1 MSLKRVIAVLSLPLF
16 LSSFLLSQ
24 SVVELA
30 KKEKERR
37 EKLKGKK
44 TIVVTNYDLKKVKKR
59 PAVSTRQPVLYRAPS
74 KKESTSSEKSSSDQA
89 QSSVKKDIDKIGH
102 TDMPAPGDEPD
113 FNRVNID
120 NVPIPPF
127 FKEVSRK
134 FDITKHPAYTGMPK
148 YGSGA
153 NQNIVDPFYF
163 KRKSNELPRY
173 NHRQFASTKGPKE
186 ILKWYKKAWSW
197 SEDSSDFAD
206 KGGSYWNG
214 PFNDGSMNIG
224 VNNAYNFIVISILP
238 LSEGNERTVY
248 VFHYHK

>member
-1 MSLKRVIAVLSLPLF
+1 
-16 LSSFLLSQ
+16 SQ
-24 SVVELA
+24 SLVELA

-44 TIVVTNYDLKKVKKR
+44 TIVVTNYDLKKVKKK

-134 FDITKHPAYTGMPK
+134 FDITKHPAFTGSQK
-148 YGSGA
+148 K
-153 NQNIVDPFYF
+153 IFVDPFYSE
-163 KRKSNELPRY
+163 RKSNELPRY
-173 NHRQFASTKGPKE
+173 NYRQFASTKGPKE

-197 SEDSSDFAD
+197 SEDSSDFAETS
-206 KGGSYWNG
+206 GYWMG
-214 PFNDGSMNIG
+214 PFDDGSMKIG

>member
-1 MSLKRVIAVLSLPLF
+1 MSLKRVIAVFSLPLF

-24 SVVELA
+24 SLVELA

-44 TIVVTNYDLKKVKKR
+44 TIVVTNYDLKKVKKK
-59 PAVSTRQPVLYRAPS
+59 PAVSIRQSVFYKAPS
-74 KKESTSSEKSSSDQA
+74 KKESTSSEKPSPYQA
-89 QSSVKKDIDKIGH
+89 PSPVEKNIDKIGH
-102 TDMPAPGDEPD
+102 TDMPTPGDEPD

-134 FDITKHPAYTGMPK
+134 LDITKHPAYTGMPNK
-148 YGSGA
+148 IY
-153 NQNIVDPFYF
+153 VDPFYSE
-163 KRKSNELPRY
+163 RKSNELPRY
-173 NHRQFASTKGPKE
+173 NYHQFASTKGPKE

-197 SEDSSDFAD
+197 SEEDSSDFAD
-206 KGGSYWNG
+206 KGGGYSMG
-214 PFNDGSMNIG
+214 PYNDGSMKIG

>member
-44 TIVVTNYDLKKVKKR
+44 TIVVTNYDLKKVKKK

-102 TDMPAPGDEPD
+102 TDMPARGDEPD
-113 FNRVNID
+113 LNRVNID

-134 FDITKHPAYTGMPK
+134 FDITKHPAFTGSQK
-148 YGSGA
+148 K
-153 NQNIVDPFYF
+153 IFVDPFYSE
-163 KRKSNELPRY
+163 RKSNELPRY
-173 NHRQFASTKGPKE
+173 NYRQFASTKGPNE
-186 ILKWYKKAWSW
+186 ILKWYKKARSW
-197 SEDSSDFAD
+197 SEDSSDFAES
-206 KGGSYWNG
+206 GGSYWMG
-214 PFNDGSMNIG
+214 PFDDGSMKIG
-224 VNNAYNFIVISILP
+224 VNNAYNFIIITVLS